1 MHWCITTGGR
11 VVASSAHR
19 QRVGAEVRRIR
30 EDLGL
35 SGVQVAEALGWS
47 QSKVSRIET
56 ARFAVSVWELAALLD
71 YYAVPE
77 EVRAELLAVTADD
90 SGVDG
95 AWIVRA
101 AGPPRRQREVAAVES
116 RVVRIRQYQAM
127 LIPGQ
132 LQTFD
137 YARAIARAG
146 GFANPD
152 EIAVRRRRRQELLEA
167 PDAPSYVAVLDERA
181 LTRWPG
187 AQDVLLGQV
196 DHLVQRSKL
205 PAVTLRVLPQGGDA
219 AAMVMAPFT
228 TYEFREGTSPTVVF
242 LETQTAD
249 LYLSAAHDVAA
260 YDGLFE
266 RLLSESLDPAE
277 SVKYLKSLA
286 RKTRGKVN
294 RKGKDGNGSG
304 LE

>member
-1 MHWCITTGGR
+1 M
-11 VVASSAHR
+11 ASSAHR

-77 EVRAELLAVTADD
+77 EVRAELLAVTAEA
-90 SGVDG
+90 SGVEG

-116 RVVRIRQYQAM
+116 RVTRIRQYQAM
-127 LIPGQ
+127 LVPGQ

-146 GFANPD
+146 GFADPD
-152 EIAVRRRRRQELLEA
+152 EIAVRRRRRQELLDA

-187 AQDVLLGQV
+187 PPEVMRGQLE
-196 DHLVQRSKL
+196 HLAVRADL
-205 PAVTLRVLPQGGDA
+205 PAITLRVLPEGGQA
-219 AAMVMAPFT
+219 AAMVMAPFI
-228 TYEFREGTSPTVVF
+228 TYEFRAGASPTVVF

-249 LYLSAAHDVAA
+249 LYLSAEHDVAA
-260 YDGLFE
+260 YSDLFE
-266 RLLSESLDPAE
+266 RLLSEALEPVE

-286 RKTRGKVN
+286 RQTRGKVN
-294 RKGKDGNGSG
+294 RRGKEGHGSG